1 MTYAPPWVKKDPQR
15 FPRTITRLKGT
26 STTKVNGFL
35 SVVGGDTASADARAF
50 AALMAH
56 LKAYDGAQGQGTVL
70 MVQVENEPGVLSD
83 SRDRS
88 ETANNLFESE
98 VPSSFIDTLEKAKR
112 QGSLN
117 RHITG
122 NFSVLAGGSTD
133 IPRGKSWEATF
144 GAGIYTDELFM
155 AYHYA
160 SFIGKVAAAG
170 KAAYDLPM
178 FTNAALR
185 STSRSIIDNTG
196 GGSEPGI
203 YPSGGPVETVI
214 DIYHLFAASLD
225 FVCPDIYFA
234 DYETM
239 CKEYTHRGQ
248 ALFVPEQRRDEP
260 GVLRTWLA
268 LGKYGALGTAPFG
281 IDSITASESVYTRHY
296 ALIRSVEQHIH
307 AARQA
312 GRQVTSFFFDSVPI
326 GEQDKSVPVEAVF
339 GPWKLV
345 IKRQWTHGHPAVGYG
360 MIIQQPHSTDA
371 FLLIGEGFIVAFES
385 TNPEASFTGL
395 THMHEKEVV
404 DERTGELVTRRKFNG
419 DETGCGQVAIMPSQ
433 QPDGGWYP
441 IATYIPS
448 RTRIAECE
456 VYSI

>member
-1 MTYAPPWVKKDPQR
+1 MTYAPPWVKKDAVR
-15 FPRTITRLKGT
+15 FPRTITRPKGSAT
-26 STTKVNGFL
+26 NKVNGFL
-35 SVVGGDTASADARAF
+35 SVFGEHTATADARAF
-50 AALMAH
+50 SALLSH
-56 LKAYDGAQGQGTVL
+56 LRSYDGASGQGTVL
-70 MVQVENEPGVLSD
+70 MVQVENEPGVLAD
-83 SRDRS
+83 TRDRS
-88 ETANNLFESE
+88 EIAERLFESE
-98 VPSSFIDTLEKAKR
+98 VPHSFIEKLETAKR
-112 QGSLN
+112 EGSLN
-117 RHITG
+117 KHITG
-122 NFSVLAGGSTD
+122 NFSVLAKGTGD
-133 IPRGKSWEATF
+133 IPKGKSWPATF
-144 GAGIYTDELFM
+144 GTGINTDELFM

-160 SFIGKVAAAG
+160 LFINEVAAAG

-203 YPSGGPVETVI
+203 YPSGGPVEPVM
-214 DIYHLFAASLD
+214 DIYHLFAPSLD
-225 FVCPDIYFA
+225 FVSPDIYFA

-260 GVLRTWLA
+260 GVLRSWLA
-268 LGKYGALGTAPFG
+268 IGKYGALGTAPFG

-296 ALIRSVEQHIH
+296 ALIKSVEQHIH
-307 AARQA
+307 AARQQ

-326 GEQDKSVPVEAVF
+326 GEQDKSIPVEAIF
-339 GPWKLV
+339 GSWKLT
-345 IKRQWTHGHPAVGYG
+345 IKRQWTHGHPASGYG
-360 MIIQQPHSTDA
+360 MIIQQPHSNDA
-371 FLLIGEGFIVAFES
+371 FLLIGEGFIVAFAS
-385 TNPEASFTGL
+385 TDPQSTFTGL

-404 DERTGELVTRRKFNG
+404 DELTGELVTKRKFNG
-419 DETGCGQVAIMPSQ
+419 DETGCGQVAIMPSEK
-433 QPDGGWYP
+433 PDGGWYP

>member
-1 MTYAPPWVKKDPQR
+1 MTYAPPWVKKDPRR
-15 FPRTITRLKGT
+15 FPRTITKPKG
-26 STTKVNGFL
+26 SSSTKVNGFL
-35 SVVGGDTASADARAF
+35 SVFGERTASADARAF

-56 LKAYDGAQGQGTVL
+56 LKAYDGAEGQGTVL
-70 MVQVENEPGVLSD
+70 MVQVENEAGVLAD
-83 SRDRS
+83 TRDRS
-88 ETANNLFESE
+88 EAANMLFESE
-98 VPSSFIDTLEKAKR
+98 VPSSVIDTLDKAKR
-112 QGSLN
+112 EGSLN
-117 RHITG
+117 KHITG
-122 NFSVLAGGSTD
+122 NFPALGADTGN
-133 IPRGKSWEATF
+133 IPKGKSWEATF
-144 GAGIYTDELFM
+144 GTGIATDELFM

-160 SFIGKVAAAG
+160 LFINQAAAAG
-170 KAAYDLPM
+170 KAAYDIPM

-214 DIYHLFAASLD
+214 DIYHLFAPSLD

-260 GVLRTWLA
+260 GVLRSWLA
-268 LGKYGALGTAPFG
+268 IGKYGALGTAPFG

-296 ALIRSVEQHIH
+296 ALIRAVEQHIH
-307 AARQA
+307 AARQQ
-312 GRQVTSFFFDSVPI
+312 GRQVTSFFFDSVPT

-339 GPWKLV
+339 GDWKLT

-360 MIIQQPHSTDA
+360 MIIQQPHSSDS
-371 FLLIGEGFIVAFES
+371 FLLIGEGYTIAFSSMDPDS
-385 TNPEASFTGL
+385 TFTGL

-419 DETGCGQVAIMPSQ
+419 DETGCGQVAIMPSEN
-433 QPDGGWYP
+433 PDGGWYP

-456 VYSI
+456 VYCI